1 MNPLVRRL
9 IQAKLDAYNNLQ
21 LHTEMGILITRHS
34 LSRRLANGKTLLEAL
49 VERNKTLIHG
59 DKHI

>member
-1 MNPLVRRL
+1 MNPLVRRI
-9 IQAKLDAYNNLQ
+9 IQAKLDAYNDLQ

-34 LSRRLANGKTLLEAL
+34 LSRQLANGKTLLEAL
-49 VERNKTLIHG
+49 VDRNKTSNHG

>member
-1 MNPLVRRL
+1 MNPFVRRRV
-9 IQAKLDAYNNLQ
+9 QAKLDAYNNLQ

-49 VERNKTLIHG
+49 VERNKTLNHG